1 MENLR
6 SIIENAE
13 RRKVAVGH
21 FNISDLV
28 ALRAIFEAAR
38 SLNVPVIIG
47 VSEGERE
54 FIGVRQAV
62 ALICSLRD
70 EYKYP
75 IFSDADHTYA
85 LEKVKEA
92 AGAEFDAVIF
102 DPALVRKGGAS
113 GAKMD
118 LDKIIKET
126 KQAVAIAK
134 SMNPDVLVEGEL
146 GYIGSSSKILEEIPE
161 GAAIEEKDLPTAEDA
176 ARFVEE
182 TGVDLLAPAV
192 GNIHGMFKNAPNPDL
207 NIKRI
212 SEIREA
218 AGVPLVLHG
227 GSGIKDGDFKA
238 AIKAGISVIHINTE
252 IRVAW
257 RQGLEAALKERPD
270 EIAPY
275 KILPEAL
282 ERVKRVVT
290 ERLKLFNGIE

>member
-102 DPALVRKGGAS
+102 D
-113 GAKMD
+113 GAK
-118 LDKIIKET
+118 LPLEENIKKT
-126 KQAVAIAK
+126 KAVVEYLK
-134 SMNPDVLVEGEL
+134 SRNKNILAEGEL
-146 GYIGSSSKILEEIPE
+146 GYIGTSSKILESVPE
-161 GAAIEEKDLPTAEDA
+161 GAAIKDEDLPTADRAE
-176 ARFVEE
+176 RFVKE